1 MVEISNPMD
10 YKVALYI
17 RLSKEDDSD
26 SESQSVTNQRNFLLQ
41 YTKENRLDVY
51 DIYIDDGFSG
61 TSFNR
66 PSFNRML
73 SDIDSGKVNM
83 VITKDMSRLGRNYIE
98 TGQFMEVYCPE
109 QNVRYI
115 AVLDGV
121 DTGKVSAANDISPFR
136 AVMNDMYAKET
147 SNKIKATKR
156 NKQQQGLFI
165 GGKAPFGYLLS
176 KAVKNIFEIDEEAA
190 KVVRRIFSLAMSGKS
205 CRQIAVQ
212 FNEEKVPTPAQ
223 YANISVGRHGAY
235 SGKWSSERIADMIKN
250 QTYIGSMVQGKRK
263 KVSYKSN
270 KCLKIDRD
278 DWIVIPDKH
287 PAIIEKDIF
296 DKVEMMMATRRTV
309 RTGVYD
315 YLLKGIIHCHECGHP
330 LGVVNRPN
338 ARGKETLYFICR
350 TYQRFTKDSACTS
363 HCIMEERVTKAIMDK
378 VSEVCKS
385 YLNMNSLRCV
395 AEKAVLEHQRKQS
408 LDSDISILSR
418 KSDSLTTNLDKM
430 YIDKLSGILSDD
442 DFARI
447 YSNTKTERSEIEG
460 KIKKLKALKNDDRK
474 QQEIIEDLVL
484 RFTKSDDYSKE
495 LIVSLIERVE
505 FSEDKQIYIY
515 FRFKELDVINGQTEN
530 PAALLQ

>member
-17 RLSKEDDSD
+17 RLSKEDDSE

-41 YTKENRLDVY
+41 YTKENRLYVY
-51 DIYIDDGFSG
+51 DNYVDDGFSG

-66 PSFNRML
+66 PSFNRMIG
-73 SDIDSGKVNM
+73 DIESGKINM

-98 TGQFMEVYCPE
+98 TGQFMEIYCPE

-121 DTGKVSAANDISPFR
+121 DTGKTSAANDISPFR

-165 GGKAPFGYLLS
+165 GGKAPFGYVLS
-176 KAVKNIFEIDEEAA
+176 KTVKNTFDIDEEAA
-190 KVVRRIFSLAMSGKS
+190 KVVRRIFSMALSGMS

-212 FNEEKVPTPAQ
+212 FNEEKIPTPAQ
-223 YANISVGRHGAY
+223 YANINVGRAGPY
-235 SGKWSSERIADMIKN
+235 SGKWSSERISDMIKN

-263 KVSYKSN
+263 KVSYKSS
-270 KCLKIDRD
+270 KCLKIDRA

-287 PAIIEKDIF
+287 PAIIEKDML
-296 DKVEMMMATRRTV
+296 DKVQMMIETRRKV

-315 YLLKGIIHCHECGHP
+315 YLLKGIIHCHECGYP

-338 ARGKETLYFICR
+338 ARGEKTLFFVCR
-350 TYQRFTKDSACTS
+350 TYQRFTQDSACTC
-363 HCIMEERVTKAIMDK
+363 HCIKEERVTKAVIDK
-378 VSEVCKS
+378 VREVCKRF
-385 YLNMNSLRCV
+385 LNMNSLRCV
-395 AEKAVLEHQRKQS
+395 AEKAVLEHQRKQCI
-408 LDSDISILSR
+408 DSDIWTLTKKLDILI
-418 KSDSLTTNLDKM
+418 TNLDKM
-430 YIDKLSGILSDD
+430 YMDRLSGILSDD

-447 YSNTKTERSEIEG
+447 YSNGKNERSEIEE
-460 KIKKLKALKNDDRK
+460 KIKKLKALKNDGGK
-474 QQEIIEDLVL
+474 QQEIVEGLVK
-484 RFTKSDDYSKE
+484 RFTKSKEYSKE

-515 FRFKELDVINGQTEN
+515 FRFKELDFINGQSEN
-530 PAALLQ
+530 PAL